1 MLPLMYELAFLRT
14 AVENGPD
21 DGQRLWMNMT
31 GMCVCMHVCVCVY
44 I

>member
-31 GMCVCMHVCVCVY
+31 VMCVCMRVCVCVY